1 MNILNSEFVK
11 AVDKSLNAPE
21 NKKLLLEWGEGIKA
35 TIQAQNF
42 MEKNGRTNNYERTQ
56 FYTNIDS
63 QYQELSQVATKT
75 EIFEYFSLNDRY
87 ITNIKSE
94 ANKIVI

>member
-1 MNILNSEFVK
+1 
-11 AVDKSLNAPE
+11 
-21 NKKLLLEWGEGIKA
+21 
-35 TIQAQNF
+35 
-42 MEKNGRTNNYERTQ
+42 MEKNGKKNKYEITQ